1 MRKALLNCRE
11 PSDGMAKRIKT
22 RSDLTTF
29 EWSLNSVFLWLRPL
43 LLEEICVDVPGISA
57 EDLRRVAQNSFS
69 RPASPMSQKV
79 NNQAHKHLTTTKW
92 SKPEKI
98 VGMKNSR

>member
-1 MRKALLNCRE
+1 MT
-11 PSDGMAKRIKT
+11 KRIKKH
-22 RSDLTTF
+22 SDLPTF
-29 EWSLNSVFLWLRPL
+29 EWSLNSVFLSLRPL
-43 LLEEICVDVPGISA
+43 LLEEIRVDVPGISE

-79 NNQAHKHLTTTKW
+79 HNQAHTQKHLTTPQS

-98 VGMKNSR
+98 VGMKNSP